1 MRIKLIFISVDQYI
15 CHCKM
20 SNNSK
25 SIESGPLEGEVWT
38 ITWGECTESHV
49 GMKISGDM
57 ADHGFDLDDL
67 KNFAKFFEERDCKTQ
82 LLSLNG
88 LLPEEA
94 KNLPGNDEAAVLVIR
109 KGIGALCN
117 YDKLSA
123 ELESTKSLVNKKA
136 LMRGV
141 VKNKNARWG
150 YCVGETSQEPNY
162 EYGKGRT
169 IAFNEHPRL
178 AKLRKKI
185 KKLTGLSLLAEVN
198 EYYNPLKCYIGF
210 HGDAERRLV
219 VGCRL
224 GGNFPLYYQW
234 FHKSGP
240 VGSRL
245 NIDLNAG
252 DMYIMSEKAVGTD
265 WKRKKILTLRHAA
278 GTEAI
283 KIFNRSV
290 AAKQKKNEANNE

>member
-1 MRIKLIFISVDQYI
+1 MILRTLRNSLKSV
-15 CHCKM
+15 
-20 SNNSK
+20 NVR
-25 SIESGPLEGEVWT
+25 E
-38 ITWGECTESHV
+38 
-49 GMKISGDM
+49 
-57 ADHGFDLDDL
+57 
-67 KNFAKFFEERDCKTQ
+67 CKTQ
-82 LLSLNG
+82 LLLLND

-109 KGIGALCN
+109 KGLDSLCN
-117 YDKLSA
+117 YSKLST

-162 EYGKGRT
+162 EDGKGRT
-169 IAFNEHPRL
+169 IAFSEHPRL
-178 AKLRKKI
+178 AKLRKKM

-198 EYYNPLKCYIGF
+198 EYYNPSKCYIGF

-219 VGCRL
+219 IGCRL
-224 GGNFPLYYQW
+224 GGSFPLYYQW
-234 FHKSGP
+234 FCKSNP
-240 VGSRL
+240 VGQRL

-252 DMYIMSEKAVGTD
+252 DIYIMSEKAVGTD

-290 AAKQKKNEANNE
+290 AIKQKKNKTVI